1 MNQNIKYASHNTK
14 YADQNTKCAI
24 PIENTKY
31 TDQNTKLFTLFC
43 GKVIFVLNL
52 RTFLVNNFQMCWST
66 KIDKYQ
72 VYDPTYIM
80 VLITI

>member
-31 TDQNTKLFTLFC
+31 TDQNTNI
-43 GKVIFVLNL
+43 KVIYAILWQG
-52 RTFLVNNFQMCWST
+52 NFCLE
-66 KIDKYQ
+66 IQ
-72 VYDPTYIM
+72 VEFTHFFGEQFSNALEYKKW
-80 VLITI
+80 